1 MNGALVTLEGVEG
14 SGKTS
19 QCRRLAVALR
29 DRGLEVV
36 ETSEPDGVWLGAIVR
51 SVFERSGPP
60 PTPLAQAFLFAAAR
74 QQHVIE
80 LIRPALERGAVVICD
95 RYADAT
101 TAYQGYAQGLDV
113 QTVAELNT
121 LATGGL
127 LPDLTVVLDVDP
139 AVGMARI
146 HSRPLD
152 AFERMDLGFHR
163 RVREGYLEIARG
175 DKSRVVVI
183 DGARPPDTVWE
194 DLRRAVDELLARRT
208 GGPAR
213 SDRGR

>member
-1 MNGALVTLEGVEG
+1 MTGALVTLEGVEG

-19 QCRRLAVALR
+19 QCRRLAAHLR
-29 DRGLEVV
+29 GRGLEVV
-36 ETSEPDGVWLGAIVR
+36 ETHEPDALWLGAIVR
-51 SVFERSGPP
+51 SVFERPGPT

-74 QQHVIE
+74 QQHVTE
-80 LIRPALERGAVVICD
+80 LIRPALQRGAVVLCD

-127 LPDLTVVLDVDP
+127 MPDLTVVLDVDP
-139 AVGMARI
+139 EVGMGRI
-146 HSRPLD
+146 RGRPLD
-152 AFERMDLGFHR
+152 AFERMDLAFHR

-175 DKSRVVVI
+175 DKSRVLVV
-183 DGARPPDTVWE
+183 DGARAPDAVWE
-194 DLRRAVDELLARRT
+194 DLRRAVDELL
-208 GGPAR
+208 
-213 SDRGR
+213 DRHGR